1 MHLDRSTA
9 AGLNGPRPRALA
21 HQLQPTGASPDERN
35 TVAVEAHER
44 TGRDAAA
51 QLEADFD
58 DVGWLEPVRARSG
71 GITSHGER
79 EDDAAQD
86 SGAAGKTGGGH
97 IKVIG

>member
-1 MHLDRSTA
+1 MHLERSTA
-9 AGLNGPRPRALA
+9 GGVNRPRPRALA
-21 HQLQPTGASPDERN
+21 HQLQPTRASPDERD
-35 TVAVEAHER
+35 TVSVEAHER
-44 TGRDAAA
+44 AGGDPAA

-79 EDDAAQD
+79 DDDAAQD

-97 IKVIG
+97 IEVIG